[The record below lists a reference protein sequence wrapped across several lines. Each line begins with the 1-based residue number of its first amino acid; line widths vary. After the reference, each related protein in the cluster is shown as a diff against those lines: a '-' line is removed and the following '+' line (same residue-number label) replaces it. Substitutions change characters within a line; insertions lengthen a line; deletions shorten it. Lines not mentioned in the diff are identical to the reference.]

1 MGSINR
7 GIVNGREKER
17 AISSFESYVAMIQFS
32 ATLRTSFSQ
41 SAKLGRDKISDF
53 AGARP

>member
-7 GIVNGREKER
+7 GIVDGREKER
-17 AISSFESYVAMIQFS
+17 AVSSFESYV
-32 ATLRTSFSQ
+32 
-41 SAKLGRDKISDF
+41 GRDKISDF